1 MNLTIH
7 RGPFRPLPSFL
18 AVAAACTFAAALAP
32 LPAQTCWGQGSVPVA
47 ASIEP
52 GPLLLGCAASPG
64 WPQWHLFTPA
74 HRAPAP
80 HPGFNPGDAT
90 ARSRLLVA
98 YRCTGFLLVP
108 VVPVRITVMGYVLDR
123 DEIACPVT
131 S

>member
-7 RGPFRPLPSFL
+7 RGPFLPVPSLL
-18 AVAAACTFAAALAP
+18 AVAAACTFEATLAP

-52 GPLLLGCAASPG
+52 SPLLLGC
-64 WPQWHLFTPA
+64 PQWHLFTPA
-74 HRAPAP
+74 HRAPAA

-90 ARSRLLVA
+90 ARPRLLIA

-123 DEIACPVT
+123 DESACAVT